1 MDCETE
7 EEVQVQLESLKDVW
21 IEQEKAY
28 LPAGKQPSYHQ
39 YISEKV
45 TGLSFF
51 QCKGWPALLSIRY
64 IIHLIYV
71 VCVP

>member
-7 EEVQVQLESLKDVW
+7 EEVQVQLKSLKDVW

-28 LPAGKQPSYHQ
+28 LPAGKQPSY
-39 YISEKV
+39 
-45 TGLSFF
+45 
-51 QCKGWPALLSIRY
+51 QCKGWHALLSIRY

>member
-7 EEVQVQLESLKDVW
+7 EEFQVQLESLKDVW

-28 LPAGKQPSYHQ
+28 LPAGKQPSYYQ

-45 TGLSFF
+45 TGLYFF
-51 QCKGWPALLSIRY
+51 QCKGWHALFSIRY

>member
-28 LPAGKQPSYHQ
+28 QPAGKQPSY
-39 YISEKV
+39 
-45 TGLSFF
+45 
-51 QCKGWPALLSIRY
+51 QCKGWHVLLSIRY

>member
-7 EEVQVQLESLKDVW
+7 EEFQVQLESLKDVW

-51 QCKGWPALLSIRY
+51 NVKAGMLYSL
-64 IIHLIYV
+64 
-71 VCVP
+71 